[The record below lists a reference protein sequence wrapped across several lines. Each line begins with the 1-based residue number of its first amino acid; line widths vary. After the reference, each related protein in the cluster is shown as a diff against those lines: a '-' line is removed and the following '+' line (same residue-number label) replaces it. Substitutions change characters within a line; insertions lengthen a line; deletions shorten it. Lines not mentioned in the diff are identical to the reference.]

1 MYEYVLRY
9 ECEMRGTFTNFC
21 GFGLLRL
28 TRLIQRKLGLEE
40 IGMHVPVGSV

>member
-28 TRLIQRKLGLEE
+28 TRLIQRKLGLEWL
-40 IGMHVPVGSV
+40 GVRVLVGSV